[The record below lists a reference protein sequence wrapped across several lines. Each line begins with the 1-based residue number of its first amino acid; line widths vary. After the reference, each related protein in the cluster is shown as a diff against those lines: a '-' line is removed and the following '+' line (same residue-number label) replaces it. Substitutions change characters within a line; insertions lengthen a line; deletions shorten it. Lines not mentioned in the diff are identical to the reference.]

1 MKQTQLTHWE
11 AARIGL
17 LLSAGVTFLSLIIQP
32 DSWYFTIFGVN
43 AMIIVFLFG
52 ITGAL
57 SGRFLSRTRK
67 GAWLGAGI
75 TLFLLFWW
83 LYTVASNVLLD

>member
-1 MKQTQLTHWE
+1 MKPTQLTHWE
-11 AARIGL
+11 PIKIGL

-43 AMIIVFLFG
+43 AMIVVILFG

-83 LYTVASNVLLD
+83 LYTIASNVPLD